1 MLSKR
6 LNSLQVNRCPSLQKE
21 LMRYLSWGWQATF
34 RGESLTPLNL
44 WPLTTGPLLA
54 SSLGKVSVQILSPSA
69 QKPPGPRGP
78 IEPPHTDWSCSSERN
93 PRGETLS
100 PQVGYLQQ
108 EGKAGASSGVHGH

>member
-1 MLSKR
+1 MTLLCTRTVLSKR

-78 IEPPHTDWSCSSERN
+78 VEPPTLIGLAPVKGTPEERHCH
-93 PRGETLS
+93 L
-100 PQVGYLQQ
+100 
-108 EGKAGASSGVHGH
+108 K